1 MAIEHGGSGDPRRSL
16 ELMWGIQGRPTR
28 GPKQRLTVAQIT
40 AAAVAIADTEG
51 LTALSMRRV
60 AEQLGVS
67 VMSLYTYVPG
77 KGELIDLM
85 VDGVQAELSTV
96 DQDALD
102 WRERLA
108 AIARDT
114 WALLRRHPWMLQVN
128 ATSRPPLGPHTIA
141 TYEHQLRAVEGIGL
155 TDLEMDSV
163 ILLIGSYVQGAG
175 RGAVDAA
182 QAETSTGLTD
192 AQWWAAHEP
201 VLDKVMDASKFPVA
215 TRVGTTA
222 GETHQAAYNPE
233 HAFEF
238 GLDRVLDGIAALVQ
252 SRS

>member
-16 ELMWGIQGRPTR
+16 ELMWGVQGRPTR
-28 GPKQRLTVAQIT
+28 GPKQRLTVPQIT
-40 AAAVAIADTEG
+40 AAAVTVADTEG

-96 DQDALD
+96 DREDLH
-102 WRERLA
+102 WRGRLA
-108 AIARDT
+108 AIAREV

-141 TYEHQLRAVEGIGL
+141 AYEHQLRAVEGIGL

-163 ILLIGSYVQGAG
+163 TLLISSYVHGAG

-182 QAETSTGLTD
+182 QAVKSTGLTD
-192 AQWWAAHEP
+192 EQWWAAHEP
-201 VLDKVMDASKFPVA
+201 VLDKVLDASRYPVA
-215 TRVGTTA
+215 VRVRPRTTRTTPLSSA
-222 GETHQAAYNPE
+222 SSGSSTASP
-233 HAFEF
+233 
-238 GLDRVLDGIAALVQ
+238 R
-252 SRS
+252 